1 MIRPATRLA
10 ALSAALTLTAGG
22 AAQARAAQ
30 AGAAQCW
37 FENNVVVVN
46 AEVMGVIGDFVL
58 DTATPQTALA
68 DSEAQAVGIW
78 DTRLS
83 GEVWLAGVLA
93 RGKTATVEGLDLR
106 TGALPTVVS
115 GVIGADVLKDYVLD
129 VSFLPCRIRLSAPG
143 RAPPFRAATRLPM
156 AWVAGRPVVRASVAD
171 GPRAFAGAFTPAI
184 GADTAIRL
192 SDVLAQAPGAA
203 KPKELYPYGVLR
215 PKLRAFSFAGVLWE
229 NLPAGLVKAEDA
241 GLAGQIGT
249 PVLARYRLR
258 FDFPRGELL
267 MAPASE
273 TPKRKGPRRK
283 PRP

>member
-10 ALSAALTLTAGG
+10 LTAAALAATAG
-22 AAQARAAQ
+22 AAQ
-30 AGAAQCW
+30 AGAAPCW
-37 FENNVVVVN
+37 FENNVVVVSG
-46 AEVMGVIGDFVL
+46 EVMGVIGDFVL
-58 DTATPQTALA
+58 DTATPQTVLA

-93 RGKTATVEGLDLR
+93 RRKTATVETLDLR

-129 VSFLPCRIRLSAPG
+129 VSFQPCRIRLSAPG
-143 RAPPFRAATRLPM
+143 KAPPFRARARLPM
-156 AWVAGRPVVRASVAD
+156 TWVAGRPVVGASVAD
-171 GPRAFAGAFTPAI
+171 GPRAFSGAFAPAI
-184 GADTAIRL
+184 GADTAIRF
-192 SDVLAQAPGAA
+192 SDTLAHAPGAA

-215 PKLRAFSFAGVLWE
+215 PKLRALSLAGVLWE
-229 NLPAGLVKAEDA
+229 NLPAGLVKAEDP

-267 MAPASE
+267 MAPAAD
-273 TPKRKGPRRK
+273 TPKREGPRRK